1 VVHTENESLTDLNRR
16 EVVSLLPLIVMVF
29 WIGLYPK
36 FFLDKMNPSVHS
48 FVNDFTVRYYE
59 GLRTGEARL
68 VDFDELE
75 QRLEAAGGLAMVEPT
90 HEEVQR

>member
-1 VVHTENESLTDLNRR
+1 
-16 EVVSLLPLIVMVF
+16 
-29 WIGLYPK
+29 
-36 FFLDKMNPSVHS
+36 
-48 FVNDFTVRYYE
+48 
-59 GLRTGEARL
+59 L